1 MSYATLLLHLDD
13 GPHAAARIDMGIH
26 LACRFESHL
35 VGVSASGNASF
46 KTSAGAA
53 LLGRDQLAGALAAG
67 RRLAEDRSR
76 HFLERAR
83 ASGVPSC
90 EALVDDRDD
99 GAAIVHHGLCSDLV
113 ILGQPDPRQDDH
125 GRARAQFEQAL
136 LDGAPPALV
145 LPHDGLRTELGCRVL
160 VAWNDSREAARAI
173 AAAMPLLRRAEQVHV
188 VQCDSP
194 LERLAGAD
202 AERPRIE
209 RVREWLVRNGVAA
222 DAWLCASDT
231 DAGSALLTRA
241 RECGADLIV
250 MGAWGRSRWSER
262 VFGGATRTM
271 LARMT
276 VPVLMAR

>member
-1 MSYATLLLHLDD
+1 MTYATLLLHLDD
-13 GPHAAARIDMGIH
+13 CPHAAARLDMAIH

-35 VGVSASGNASF
+35 VGVSASGNTSF
-46 KTSAGAA
+46 KASAGAG
-53 LLGRDQLAGALAAG
+53 LLGRDQLAGALAAA
-67 RRLAEDRSR
+67 RRLAEDRAR

-83 ASGVPSC
+83 ASGVPSS
-90 EALVDDRDD
+90 EAVVDDRDD
-99 GAAIVHHGLCSDLV
+99 ALAIVHHGLCSDLV

-125 GRARAQFEQAL
+125 VRVRAQFEQAL

-145 LPHDGLRTELGCRVL
+145 LPHTGLRSELGCRVL
-160 VAWNDSREAARAI
+160 VAWNDSRECARAV

-194 LERLAGAD
+194 VESVAGAD
-202 AERPRIE
+202 QPRIE
-209 RVREWLVRNGVAA
+209 RVREWLVRDGVAA
-222 DAWLCASDT
+222 DAWLCATDT
-231 DAGSALLTRA
+231 DAGSAILTRA
-241 RECGADLIV
+241 RECGADLVV

-271 LARMT
+271 LARMA